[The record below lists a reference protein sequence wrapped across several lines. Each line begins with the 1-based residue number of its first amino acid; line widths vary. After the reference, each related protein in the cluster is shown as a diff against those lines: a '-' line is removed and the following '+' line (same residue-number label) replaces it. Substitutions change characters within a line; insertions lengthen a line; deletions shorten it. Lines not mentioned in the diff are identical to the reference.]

1 MATLLSSADKSSLTG
16 ILGDHFDTF
25 KENVVV
31 YQTPI
36 KTATDINTDFL
47 YGYGAISN
55 PTNYTYTQVSGV
67 FSALINRGGNPK
79 NNDYLRQ
86 ANIQLPE
93 DEIIMKVEQATR
105 DYLKEAKIERID
117 VGAKSYNLH
126 STDNQVNFLTQTYY
140 VFNLKETD

>member
-1 MATLLSSADKSSLTG
+1 MSSLLSSIEKSTLTG

-25 KENVVV
+25 KEDIVV

-36 KTATDINTDFL
+36 KTASDINTDFL

-67 FSALINRGGNPK
+67 FSALVNRGGSPK
-79 NNDYLRQ
+79 DDAHLMGP
-86 ANIQLPE
+86 NIQLPE
-93 DEIIMKVEQATR
+93 DEVTIKVEQATR
-105 DYLKEAKIERID
+105 NYLKQAKIERID
-117 VGAKSYNLH
+117 VGSKSYNLH